1 MATAAAQQE
10 SQPAAARERLAQANA
25 AHSALT
31 QQLADAQT
39 RLATRQ
45 HLDRLVDQ
53 RPSEEQPDADHYAR
67 RLLERANQLRQ
78 EVDARTRNRVVATA
92 VVNAID
98 QQVLITNHLA
108 TAAAPGQSDQ
118 EIADLLKRKDD
129 LSFQLLSVREDL
141 RAMTLERTRL
151 RRRLHA
157 LNRDNAA
164 SVAFLE
170 KRREPPLLSSAAAE
184 ELVAQLSPTLQ
195 AYHASM
201 NDALVVTSAKL
212 VRLNHLFQKLV
223 GELALPLHTYPLPSS
238 STKYTTPRLVPP
250 PPPPPSS
257 ARALS
262 SSAEDT
268 PSSSSSSSS
277 STHPTRTRIPE
288 LGTEADLR
296 DVEMMEEQHRGH
308 SVVVEQGH
316 QQRGRREDQEEEA
329 ETEVW
334 LTPSRLLELVLL
346 AGRHVDEEF
355 DRPNTDDDCDSSHDD
370 DDDDQEANRTP
381 TQEEGR
387 DNDDDDVLELLP
399 DGDWRD
405 EAGEEVNAAMTEWE
419 RIRMEQDPWL
429 VARRRERERERERDA
444 V

>member
-1 MATAAAQQE
+1 
-10 SQPAAARERLAQANA
+10 
-25 AHSALT
+25 
-31 QQLADAQT
+31 
-39 RLATRQ
+39 
-45 HLDRLVDQ
+45 
-53 RPSEEQPDADHYAR
+53 
-67 RLLERANQLRQ
+67 
-78 EVDARTRNRVVATA
+78 
-92 VVNAID
+92 
-98 QQVLITNHLA
+98 
-108 TAAAPGQSDQ
+108 
-118 EIADLLKRKDD
+118 
-129 LSFQLLSVREDL
+129 
-141 RAMTLERTRL
+141 
-151 RRRLHA
+151 
-157 LNRDNAA
+157 
-164 SVAFLE
+164 
-170 KRREPPLLSSAAAE
+170 
-184 ELVAQLSPTLQ
+184 
-195 AYHASM
+195 
-201 NDALVVTSAKL
+201 
-212 VRLNHLFQKLV
+212 
-223 GELALPLHTYPLPSS
+223 
-238 STKYTTPRLVPP
+238 
-250 PPPPPSS
+250 
-257 ARALS
+257 
-262 SSAEDT
+262 
-268 PSSSSSSSS
+268 
-277 STHPTRTRIPE
+277 
-288 LGTEADLR
+288 
-296 DVEMMEEQHRGH
+296 MMEEQHRGH

>member
-1 MATAAAQQE
+1 MC
-10 SQPAAARERLAQANA
+10 
-25 AHSALT
+25 
-31 QQLADAQT
+31 
-39 RLATRQ
+39 
-45 HLDRLVDQ
+45 
-53 RPSEEQPDADHYAR
+53 
-67 RLLERANQLRQ
+67 
-78 EVDARTRNRVVATA
+78 NR
-92 VVNAID
+92 
-98 QQVLITNHLA
+98 
-108 TAAAPGQSDQ
+108 
-118 EIADLLKRKDD
+118 
-129 LSFQLLSVREDL
+129 
-141 RAMTLERTRL
+141 
-151 RRRLHA
+151 
-157 LNRDNAA
+157 
-164 SVAFLE
+164 
-170 KRREPPLLSSAAAE
+170 
-184 ELVAQLSPTLQ
+184 
-195 AYHASM
+195 M

-238 STKYTTPRLVPP
+238 STKYTTPRLVP

-405 EAGEEVNAAMTEWE
+405 EDGEEVSAAMTEWE
-419 RIRMEQDPWL
+419 RIRMERDPWL